1 MALPF
6 HLNRGRFKKKMSTGQ
21 YNLKLTGP
29 TKRVAL
35 LVGGLE
41 GFTPLP
47 QNFEN
52 FGAKC

>member
-6 HLNRGRFKKKMSTGQ
+6 HLNRGRFKKKMS
-21 YNLKLTGP
+21 TGP